1 MPKTWF
7 PRRKRPFPL
16 KWEIT
21 LALIIKVML
30 LYVLWTLFFDQPMPK
45 EDRSENTSRIILNKP

>member
-7 PRRKRPFPL
+7 PRRKRSIPL

-21 LALIIKVML
+21 LALIIKVLL
-30 LYVLWTLFFDQPMPK
+30 LYVIWALFFDQPMPR
-45 EDRSENTSRIILNKP
+45 EERGENTSRIILNKP